1 MAKASLIGL
10 ITQGPE
16 LQHSAKGEPY
26 VRFSVAEYV
35 GFGSQRH
42 TQFVDVWAWGYMAQR
57 LAKCTLSNGDFI
69 FLSGTLELEEFTKK
83 DGITKDKRLKL
94 RLDDWAPVP
103 QKRET
108 VRPVQNETE
117 VFQSPPNRSTVTGRN
132 CRNNA
137 GAAEEEPH
145 QMIQK

>member
-16 LQHSAKGEPY
+16 LQHSTKGEPY
-26 VRFSVAEYV
+26 VRFSAAEYV

-42 TQFVDVWAWGYMAQR
+42 AQFIDVWAWGYMAQR

-83 DGITKDKRLKL
+83 TASQRI
-94 RLDDWAPVP
+94 
-103 QKRET
+103 
-108 VRPVQNETE
+108 
-117 VFQSPPNRSTVTGRN
+117 
-132 CRNNA
+132 NA
-137 GAAEEEPH
+137 
-145 QMIQK
+145 

>member
-42 TQFVDVWAWGYMAQR
+42 TQFVDVWAWGYMAQ
-57 LAKCTLSNGDFI
+57 F
-69 FLSGTLELEEFTKK
+69 
-83 DGITKDKRLKL
+83 
-94 RLDDWAPVP
+94 
-103 QKRET
+103 
-108 VRPVQNETE
+108 
-117 VFQSPPNRSTVTGRN
+117 
-132 CRNNA
+132 
-137 GAAEEEPH
+137 
-145 QMIQK
+145 

>member
-42 TQFVDVWAWGYMAQR
+42 TQFVERVGMG
-57 LAKCTLSNGDFI
+57 LH
-69 FLSGTLELEEFTKK
+69 
-83 DGITKDKRLKL
+83 
-94 RLDDWAPVP
+94 
-103 QKRET
+103 
-108 VRPVQNETE
+108 
-117 VFQSPPNRSTVTGRN
+117 
-132 CRNNA
+132 
-137 GAAEEEPH
+137 GAAACKVQSEQGRFYLFKRHVGVGRIHEERQRH
-145 QMIQK
+145 KG

>member
-35 GFGSQRH
+35 GFGLQRH

-57 LAKCTLSNGDFI
+57 LAKCNLSNGDYI

-83 DGITKDKRLKL
+83 DGITKAAPDKK
-94 RLDDWAPVP
+94 
-103 QKRET
+103 T
-108 VRPVQNETE
+108 
-117 VFQSPPNRSTVTGRN
+117 S
-132 CRNNA
+132 
-137 GAAEEEPH
+137 
-145 QMIQK
+145 

>member
-26 VRFSVAEYV
+26 VRFSAAEYV

-42 TQFVDVWAWGYMAQR
+42 TQFVDVWAWDYMAQR

-103 QKRET
+103 QKRDEPCAAHQRQDRNDHT
-108 VRPVQNETE
+108 DQDRDTTPKG
-117 VFQSPPNRSTVTGRN
+117 TGSF
-132 CRNNA
+132 
-137 GAAEEEPH
+137 H
-145 QMIQK
+145 KI